1 MEIENKVYFVPGMV
15 VKCTKLNNSPEMYVI
30 RKKEFTLKDGDD
42 RIKTLQGIVCRYLDD
57 NGVFHDELFSTKDLV
72 PVN

>member
-1 MEIENKVYFVPGMV
+1 
-15 VKCTKLNNSPEMYVI
+15 MYVI

-42 RIKTLQGIVCRYLDD
+42 RVKTLQGIVCRYLDD